1 MDEAQCAD
9 REMLMEAWQLLG
21 SSHQMSHELENLFLR
36 HMAFWM
42 FSRGPH
48 PETTNHAEITSHE
61 ATPSEENQLPPPQ
74 RFVRRGARGSSGR
87 NAPPGPSKP
96 CEPVISMPSDAE
108 QLAAP
113 VYGPTE

>member
-36 HMAFWM
+36 HMVFWKY
-42 FSRGPH
+42 SSGPH
-48 PETTNHAEITSHE
+48 PETTNHAEITSHD
-61 ATPSEENQLPPPQ
+61 ATPSVEHQLPPPQ
-74 RFVRRGARGSSGR
+74 RFVRRARGSNR
-87 NAPPGPSKP
+87 APPGPSKP